1 MRAAKT
7 DPVALREEQRRIR
20 RLRLMVDLTSVILRD
35 RPLSRQDAELAVENL
50 RGEVLTL
57 FPDKEH
63 VFDLIY
69 RPRFGRLIAE
79 RFGNVEKDI
88 LV

>member
-1 MRAAKT
+1 M
-7 DPVALREEQRRIR
+7 R
-20 RLRLMVDLTSVILRD
+20 RLRLMADLTAAILRD
-35 RPLSRQDAELAVENL
+35 RPLSRQEAELAVENL
-50 RGEVLTL
+50 RVEVLTL

-79 RFGNVEKDI
+79 RFGNVGKD
-88 LV
+88 LLM